1 MDTKLNGPQLKF
13 AEGLATGLTGTAA
26 YLAAYPSATPDTAR
40 KNAGRLKANEG
51 VTAEVQRL
59 RSQAAQLPGSPL
71 LSIREK
77 REYLARLVRAQVLL
91 TPDDSDLWQEITQ
104 TEQGTKRKL
113 GDKLKALMI
122 DNEMAGESNE
132 SGTVITIHR
141 AWD

>member
-1 MDTKLNGPQLKF
+1 
-13 AEGLATGLTGTAA
+13 
-26 YLAAYPSATPDTAR
+26 
-40 KNAGRLKANEG
+40 
-51 VTAEVQRL
+51 
-59 RSQAAQLPGSPL
+59 
-71 LSIREK
+71 
-77 REYLARLVRAQVLL
+77 LVRAQVLL

-141 AWD
+141 VWD

>member
-13 AEGLATGLTGTAA
+13 AEGLATGLTATAA

-40 KNAGRLKANEG
+40 KNAGRLKAIEG

-77 REYLARLVRAQVLL
+77 REFLARLVRAQVLL

>member
-13 AEGLATGLTGTAA
+13 AEGLATGLTATAA
-26 YLAAYPSATPDTAR
+26 YLAAYPSATRDTAR

-91 TPDDSDLWQEITQ
+91 APDNSDLWQEITQ

-141 AWD
+141 VWD

>member
-1 MDTKLNGPQLKF
+1 
-13 AEGLATGLTGTAA
+13 
-26 YLAAYPSATPDTAR
+26 
-40 KNAGRLKANEG
+40 
-51 VTAEVQRL
+51 
-59 RSQAAQLPGSPL
+59 
-71 LSIREK
+71 
-77 REYLARLVRAQVLL
+77 VLL

-141 AWD
+141 VWD